1 MSACIVSTNLKRAQF
16 VRALRNLWG
25 ADLISVLSGG
35 NDRKIALC
43 HINVVGNPTN
53 RLMVSFRPLVAA
65 IYRKFDRV
73 VAVREGTES
82 APISRIC
89 REAEGHIVVAFGWA
103 ATLCLVWPACYREE
117 RGGSSPCS

>member
-1 MSACIVSTNLKRAQF
+1 MSACIVSANLKRAQF

-65 IYRKFDRV
+65 IYRKFDALSR
-73 VAVREGTES
+73 S
-82 APISRIC
+82 ASLWL
-89 REAEGHIVVAFGWA
+89 GN
-103 ATLCLVWPACYREE
+103 
-117 RGGSSPCS
+117 